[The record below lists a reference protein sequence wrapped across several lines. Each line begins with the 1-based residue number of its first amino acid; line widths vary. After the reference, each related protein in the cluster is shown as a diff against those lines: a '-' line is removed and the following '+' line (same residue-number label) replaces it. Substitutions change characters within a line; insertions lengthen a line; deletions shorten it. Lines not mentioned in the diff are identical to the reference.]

1 MDMEKLTI
9 YQLKTISG
17 GERERG
23 RVLLDL
29 GDMRGSIFDVAKDPQ
44 VYTPPPR
51 GYEGNRF
58 ITPEIDLAKPLIK
71 KLNNK
76 RRSR

>member
-17 GERERG
+17 GERVKVFFDRDDLRG
-23 RVLLDL
+23 LVDDL
-29 GDMRGSIFDVAKDPQ
+29 RGLVDVAKDPQ
-44 VYTPPPR
+44 HPR
-51 GYEGNRF
+51 NCGCEF
-58 ITPEIDLAKPLIK
+58 VTIPIDLAQPLIK
-71 KLNNK
+71 KSNNKK